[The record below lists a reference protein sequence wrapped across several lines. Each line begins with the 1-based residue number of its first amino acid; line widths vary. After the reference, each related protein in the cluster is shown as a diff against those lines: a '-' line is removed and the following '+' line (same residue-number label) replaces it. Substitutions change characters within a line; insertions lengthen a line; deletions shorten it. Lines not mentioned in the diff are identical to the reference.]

1 MATNA
6 DIYGTQY
13 DDTIIVGAT
22 SSSVST
28 SNGTVKGRKEAKS
41 TFDSTDFTNAVY
53 AGEGNDK
60 VYAIAETN
68 DAIDGGNGDDL
79 IYGGKG
85 DDLLVGGN
93 GKDTVYGGSG
103 NDIIGSVKPGSSSG
117 TVSDFETQATSDNGG
132 DLLVGDGYDPT
143 SASNLNV
150 AAYGSDTI
158 VGGNGKETIWGD
170 HIGSTTGGATDY
182 LFGNNGN
189 DEIHGGG
196 GDDQIEGGKGA
207 DLLWGDD
214 GADTFAYESVDDS
227 PNSDGAFDTIK
238 DFSSSEGD
246 KIDLVA
252 FLGDDSDFDTHTDDL
267 VWGGMAAVGGGTP
280 SAWYEI
286 NTTEHNTYVY
296 ADVNGDGAAD
306 LKIRLIGEHNLDAND
321 FLGVFGGDTTPP
333 AAPTLFLDPA
343 SDTGSNDVN
352 NVTTDDT
359 PTLHVV
365 LSGIG
370 ATAPVTGDVVHIYSG
385 AIEVATYSLM
395 ATDITNGYI
404 DITTSDLGED
414 GIYSLTATIS
424 DAASNTSDPSNTVT
438 VTVDHINP
446 EAGTLS
452 FVDLTDT
459 GSNDTPDITKDGT
472 FDLSLSGNSDTNGT
486 TVVYQ
491 QSLNGG
497 GWTDLGSSSLSGLAD
512 GSYQFRAVVTDPAG
526 NSSNTSAISVIVD
539 NTAPTD
545 LGFNYLSDPSSNLT
559 AIGTV
564 TLGTFTGM
572 DTVSVNPNLIFTIQQ
587 VRSAANIGDTSP
599 SFSVMATH
607 PFSFD
612 VSDHLIA
619 TNTATN
625 SLAANSNYEITVRGT
640 DQAGNYYDE
649 VFNIVI
655 GTNGGN
661 DPVTDQ
667 PAGTGDDILFGLN
680 NVDIIY
686 GYGGNDTLFGGDGD
700 DKLIGGSGNDTMDG
714 GAGLDALNYS
724 DIVGDWN
731 LILDASG
738 NGAVSIDGNDQF
750 YNMEGIYAGSGNNTL
765 TGNNIAND
773 LKGGGGND
781 TLYGNGGNDTLNGEG
796 DNDILSGGSGVD
808 TLTGGIGLDKFVFNS
823 ADGDRV
829 TDFLS
834 VDDVLDF
841 DRSIFTLAN
850 GWTGGGSIDSIITA
864 GTAGGAGTSIA
875 GADLVI
881 WNAGTGTS
889 DKNNADTAGEI
900 NTFLDTQNGT
910 FDGGVFVLA
919 YSDEVSSNQVALYY
933 DADANDTGAGAGAT
947 LVAVFTNQTLTT
959 SLGLNT
965 EDFTSHV

>member
-1 MATNA
+1 
-6 DIYGTQY
+6 
-13 DDTIIVGAT
+13 
-22 SSSVST
+22 
-28 SNGTVKGRKEAKS
+28 
-41 TFDSTDFTNAVY
+41 
-53 AGEGNDK
+53 
-60 VYAIAETN
+60 
-68 DAIDGGNGDDL
+68 L
-79 IYGGKG
+79 
-85 DDLLVGGN
+85 
-93 GKDTVYGGSG
+93 
-103 NDIIGSVKPGSSSG
+103 GSSSLSG
-117 TVSDFETQATSDNGG
+117 LA
-132 DLLVGDGYDPT
+132 DGSYQ
-143 SASNLNV
+143 
-150 AAYGSDTI
+150 
-158 VGGNGKETIWGD
+158 
-170 HIGSTTGGATDY
+170 
-182 LFGNNGN
+182 FR
-189 DEIHGGG
+189 
-196 GDDQIEGGKGA
+196 
-207 DLLWGDD
+207 
-214 GADTFAYESVDDS
+214 
-227 PNSDGAFDTIK
+227 
-238 DFSSSEGD
+238 
-246 KIDLVA
+246 
-252 FLGDDSDFDTHTDDL
+252 
-267 VWGGMAAVGGGTP
+267 AVVT
-280 SAWYEI
+280 
-286 NTTEHNTYVY
+286 
-296 ADVNGDGAAD
+296 
-306 LKIRLIGEHNLDAND
+306 
-321 FLGVFGGDTTPP
+321 
-333 AAPTLFLDPA
+333 DPA
-343 SDTGSNDVN
+343 GNS
-352 NVTTDDT
+352 
-359 PTLHVV
+359 
-365 LSGIG
+365 
-370 ATAPVTGDVVHIYSG
+370 
-385 AIEVATYSLM
+385 
-395 ATDITNGYI
+395 
-404 DITTSDLGED
+404 
-414 GIYSLTATIS
+414 
-424 DAASNTSDPSNTVT
+424 SNTSAISVIVDNTA
-438 VTVDHINP
+438 P